1 MPDQTTGS
9 HQGRSGSGRRSLAVW
24 IWSSLLIT
32 DAVLVTRR
40 FSGGFNSAIPDW
52 LACSTTL
59 LVAVVSWGAWFL
71 LTGGRADHSLPHH
84 RRWIAPAISVGVTL
98 IWAWSI
104 SMGSTPLTCGVLTAI
119 VILHTMAVAMDE
131 QEWVRH
137 FDEFRATHDR
147 PMTSTVATSTVTSS
161 LVNSESAVTGEI
173 VVAETAGDE
182 ASVGRALSEET
193 DRIQGP
199 LRSEDFLVED
209 QDRDI
214 ESVEDSDENQTL
226 WLSRR
231 LSEEGEQI
239 EGWVRV
245 PFARG
250 QRETVVHVAFCPPLP
265 SAPEIETEDLEGV
278 GLEIRVAAVFPFGA
292 RLSVRRTSRL
302 EESNTDRVGF
312 IAHSQ
317 PINRAA

>member
-9 HQGRSGSGRRSLAVW
+9 HQGRSASGRRSLAVW
-24 IWSSLLIT
+24 IWTSLLIT

-40 FSGGFNSAIPDW
+40 FSGGFHSAIPDW

-59 LVAVVSWGAWFL
+59 LVAIVSWSAWFL
-71 LTGGRADHSLPHH
+71 LTGGRTDHSLLHH
-84 RRWIAPAISVGVTL
+84 RRWIAPAISVGATL

-104 SMGSTPLTCGVLTAI
+104 SIGSTPLTCGVLTAI
-119 VILHTMAVAMDE
+119 VILHTMTVAMDD
-131 QEWVRH
+131 QEWIRY
-137 FDEFRATHDR
+137 FDEFRATHYHSKTTNLTTGT
-147 PMTSTVATSTVTSS
+147 PTSTPANPDFAAIP
-161 LVNSESAVTGEI
+161 LTGDI
-173 VVAETAGDE
+173 VVAAVAGDE
-182 ASVGRALSEET
+182 CFS
-193 DRIQGP
+193 DQGQAG
-199 LRSEDFLVED
+199 DVEC
-209 QDRDI
+209 I
-214 ESVEDSDENQTL
+214 EDSDDNQTL

-231 LSEEGEQI
+231 LSEDGEQI

-250 QRETVVHVAFCPPLP
+250 QRETVIHVAFCPPLG

-292 RLSVRRTSRL
+292 RLSVRRSSPL
-302 EESNTDRVGF
+302 DESNSDRVGF

-317 PINRAA
+317 FINRAA

>member
-1 MPDQTTGS
+1 MPDQTTGN
-9 HQGRSGSGRRSLAVW
+9 HQGRSASGRRSLAVW

-32 DAVLVTRR
+32 DAVVMTRR
-40 FSGGFNSAIPDW
+40 FSGGFHSAIPDW

-59 LVAVVSWGAWFL
+59 LVAIASWSAWFL
-71 LTGGRADHSLPHH
+71 LTGGRTDHSLPHH

-104 SMGSTPLTCGVLTAI
+104 SIGSTPLTCGVLTAI
-119 VILHTMAVAMDE
+119 VILHIMAVAMDE
-131 QEWVRH
+131 QEWIRH
-137 FDEFRATHDR
+137 FDEFRAAHDR
-147 PMTSTVATSTVTSS
+147 PMTSTLSTSTVTSS
-161 LVNSESAVTGEI
+161 PVNSEFPVTGDI
-173 VVAETAGDE
+173 VVAAIAGDE
-182 ASVGRALSEET
+182 AIVGRALSEEA
-193 DRIQGP
+193 DRIKRP
-199 LRSEDFLVED
+199 LRPEDFLDQD
-209 QDRDI
+209 QDRDV
-214 ESVEDSDENQTL
+214 ECVEDSDDNQTL

-250 QRETVVHVAFCPPLP
+250 QRETVVHVAFCPPLA

-292 RLSVRRTSRL
+292 RLSIRRSSPL
-302 EESNTDRVGF
+302 DESNSDRVGF

-317 PINRAA
+317 FINRAA